1 MNVLMIEITDVE
13 EKFFFFFVGVNSSNT
28 NLISTDF

>member
-1 MNVLMIEITDVE
+1 MNVLMIEITVVE
-13 EKFFFFFVGVNSSNT
+13 EKNIFFVGVNSSNT